1 METLVVRYG
10 YKEVNIISEKAIPNA
25 NQAIDTP
32 IDYNDY
38 AKYNNNIYN
47 GYTDYDDDY
56 ADKTPLLLA
65 GSPKNLEGQFL

>member
-1 METLVVRYG
+1 M
-10 YKEVNIISEKAIPNA
+10 
-25 NQAIDTP
+25 DTP

-38 AKYNNNIYN
+38 AEYNNDIYD

-65 GSPKNLEGQFL
+65 GSPKDLEGQFSQEARSEL